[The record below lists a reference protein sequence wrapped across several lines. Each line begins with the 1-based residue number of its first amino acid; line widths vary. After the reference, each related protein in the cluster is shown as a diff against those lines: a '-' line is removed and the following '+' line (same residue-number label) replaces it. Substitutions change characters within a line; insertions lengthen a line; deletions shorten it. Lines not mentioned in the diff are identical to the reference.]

1 MGANKTTWL
10 KTICVSALLLMIIPI
25 CERDRVI
32 SGTAIRHT
40 FEGQEIVC
48 AIDIH
53 TIQSHKTGFSYELLQ
68 KFARDNKCSV
78 RILSKDKEDNY
89 VDSLKAGKIDLLI
102 TDDTNI
108 SNTTGIK
115 LGCETD
121 HWPVLAVRDA
131 GSNEMLHALNR
142 WITHMRI
149 SGALE
154 RISSKFKR
162 SSSRISPYDN
172 IIKSYAAQLGWD
184 WRLLASI
191 IYNESKFAI
200 FARSSRGAY
209 GLMQVIPQIAS
220 HYGVYDLTDPE
231 SNIKAGTMILQ
242 KLQREWEK
250 RNLEG
255 DELLKFI
262 LASYNAGKGRI
273 IDCRNFALQEG
284 ADPDRWEEIVKII
297 PLMREQGLF
306 QGHETI
312 AYVEK
317 VLSTYETYLQTHPE
331 S

>member
-1 MGANKTTWL
+1 MAKWL
-10 KTICVSALLLMIIPI
+10 KTICVSALMLMIIPI

-32 SGTAIRHT
+32 SGTAIRNA
-40 FEGQEIVC
+40 FEGQELVC
-48 AIDIH
+48 AVDIY
-53 TIQSHKTGFSYELLQ
+53 TIQSLKTGFSYELLQ
-68 KFARDNKCSV
+68 KFAHDNKCSI
-78 RILSKDKEDNY
+78 RILSKNKEENY
-89 VDSLKAGKIDLLI
+89 IDSLKVGSIDLLI
-102 TDDTNI
+102 TDDTDI
-108 SNTTGIK
+108 RNTTGIK
-115 LGCETD
+115 LCSETGS
-121 HWPVLAVRDA
+121 WPVLAVRDA
-131 GSNEMLHALNR
+131 DNNEMLHDLNR
-142 WITHMRI
+142 WLGHMRI

-154 RISSKFKR
+154 RMDAQFRRNSY
-162 SSSRISPYDN
+162 RISPYDN
-172 IIKSYAAQLGWD
+172 IIKAYAAKLRWD

-200 FARSSRGAY
+200 FAESSRGAY
-209 GLMQVIPQIAS
+209 GLMQVIPPIAS

-231 SNIKAGTMILQ
+231 SNIKAGTLILQ

-284 ADPDRWEEIVKII
+284 ADPDRWEEIVRII

-306 QGHETI
+306 QGYETI

-317 VLSTYETYLQTHPE
+317 VLSTYESYCLVHPE